1 MPSQEELITP
11 AQNVLLRSLF
21 DSIKNQDQA
30 NADKEFIEDMD
41 LAKFVA
47 NRMEDDKDNI
57 PSMQNCTDAIDEAI
71 TLRSDNG
78 QCLFDSFVAAICA
91 PRSKENPN
99 GSEMARI
106 IELAMKGKDLDGE
119 GMESV
124 GEMTTAQKLYEY
136 HKFMGNVL
144 SVCRDGE
151 QDESG
156 NQKVSLKKV
165 VAESYLENVTKEVEM
180 LINRHKQYKT
190 RLANLDPT
198 LRARCQSRAVDD
210 IFDAEMLPG
219 DRWTK
224 PQ

>member
-1 MPSQEELITP
+1 MPPKKKPPDPQNTTQGVTDSDGVDP
-11 AQNVLLRSLF
+11 ADATCDGGAAGVEG
-21 DSIKNQDQA
+21 
-30 NADKEFIEDMD
+30 AD
-41 LAKFVA
+41 
-47 NRMEDDKDNI
+47 
-57 PSMQNCTDAIDEAI
+57 PP
-71 TLRSDNG
+71 G
-78 QCLFDSFVAAICA
+78 
-91 PRSKENPN
+91 
-99 GSEMARI
+99 
-106 IELAMKGKDLDGE
+106 
-119 GMESV
+119 
-124 GEMTTAQKLYEY
+124 
-136 HKFMGNVL
+136 
-144 SVCRDGE
+144 RDGE

-198 LRARCQSRAVDD
+198 LRARCQSRAIDD

>member
-1 MPSQEELITP
+1 
-11 AQNVLLRSLF
+11 
-21 DSIKNQDQA
+21 
-30 NADKEFIEDMD
+30 MD

-47 NRMEDDKDNI
+47 NRMEEDKDSI

-71 TLRSDNG
+71 TLKNSDDG
-78 QCLFDSFVAAICA
+78 LCIFDNFVAGICA
-91 PRSKENPN
+91 PRTKENPH

-165 VAESYLENVTKEVEM
+165 VAESYLSNVTKEVEM
-180 LINRHKQYKT
+180 LIKRHTQYKD
-190 RLANLDPT
+190 RLMKLDPT

-210 IFDAEMLPG
+210 IFDNEMLPG